1 MLRRLSDSLTFSQN
15 GKGEDGLHLKLTTPN
30 MIEMSGSQFSYV
42 DLFDCFFSKPML
54 RKESPVELSRK
65 LSCRCLGPT
74 EQRDLGFS
82 PCSAA
87 GFWTRNRSTKSHNT
101 RSTHKQINGQTSVI
115 VFFIPEVGESSE
127 GLEAG
132 TLMNMPHHKY
142 GCVTEQATYDM
153 ELLAALRLLSSQE
166 AGSPEYPVCHHPNN
180 VSE

>member
-1 MLRRLSDSLTFSQN
+1 MKSQPEHYLN
-15 GKGEDGLHLKLTTPN
+15 ST
-30 MIEMSGSQFSYV
+30 MFSYV

-54 RKESPVELSRK
+54 RKEEVLVPKGPEWREKRPLPLEQPAPGLRCAQAVGLALGEAEIEL
-65 LSCRCLGPT
+65 
-74 EQRDLGFS
+74 
-82 PCSAA
+82 
-87 GFWTRNRSTKSHNT
+87 
-101 RSTHKQINGQTSVI
+101 HKQINGQTSVI